1 MSTVEEMWPDL
12 APKTLGQLA
21 NDLGVSEKYLWRFI
35 NAHDLPWPLQIES
48 GEWVYPPFAYKAA
61 LQMMEIL
68 LKEYPFRVETENN

>member
-48 GEWVYPPFAYKAA
+48 GEWVYSPFAYKAA
-61 LQMMEIL
+61 LEIMESL
-68 LKEYPFRVETENN
+68 LKDYPFKGE